1 MSNLVLRASTLIAVW
16 PVTSQLWSG
25 LDTLCLLTADC
36 SSWPQY
42 VSSSLAASPCWC
54 SPPQRDVNIWAWWS
68 DNTEKCSHLCPD
80 TLNAAGL
87 MVSWDAAPSWCWRP
101 SWVTAKMMMKMMMM
115 SCIMET
121 DKTEILHK
129 QTASHTET
137 KSICRFLL
145 FMMTLVQLNW
155 LICHLRSNKSIKQLF
170 SELYI
175 GSKKWPW
182 NHFSDN
188 NLAVKLHIRYFQM

>member
-1 MSNLVLRASTLIAVW
+1 MSNLVLGASTLIAVW

-25 LDTLCLLTADC
+25 LDALCLLTADC

-54 SPPQRDVNIWAWWS
+54 PPPRRDVNIWAWWS
-68 DNTEKCSHLCPD
+68 DNAEKCSHLCPD

-87 MVSWDAAPSWCWRP
+87 MVSWDAAPSWGRAEWQRRWWWRWWWWVV
-101 SWVTAKMMMKMMMM
+101 SWKQIKLRSSTSKQ
-115 SCIMET
+115 
-121 DKTEILHK
+121 LHTQK
-129 QTASHTET
+129 QSQ
-137 KSICRFLL
+137 SVGFLL

-155 LICHLRSNKSIKQLF
+155 LICHLRWNKSMKQLF

-188 NLAVKLHIRYFQM
+188 NLAVKLHIRYFQKIK